1 MARHFTSHEQASRPT
16 PRPTPT
22 TQGRRPEGDQAAYY
36 QRRRSSRRRRRRTV
50 GIVAAAVAIVA
61 VAVVAFVLPRIL
73 GGTGSSAA
81 STPANTTGSVSATDA
96 SSSSSASSTT
106 PVTNAPDGRIVLSL
120 GGDEDTYVKQ
130 GEDYIE
136 GGCHAR
142 DVQEGNL
149 TSSVKVSGSV
159 DTSTVGDYVL
169 TYSVENSEGMVAT
182 TQRTVHVVAADSMDW
197 DTNGIPVLMYH
208 YVYDPANPP
217 SDLNV
222 NYVST
227 TDFDA
232 QCAWLSENGYY
243 YPSWQELR
251 AYVEGTHSLP
261 AKSVILTFD
270 DDEHGFLDNG
280 IPILEKYKV
289 HATSFLI
296 CIDGDIEDKLNQSSP
311 YVLFES
317 HSYDLHRAGSTKLGH
332 GGRIYDLSEQEL
344 VADIQKSADII
355 GSVEAFAYP
364 YGDVSDVSSAAMNDL
379 GISCAVTTNYGNAC
393 VGDDPTQLSRCRVS
407 GGNSLASYISMVEN

>member
-36 QRRRSSRRRRRRTV
+36 QRRRSSRQRRRRTV
-50 GIVAAAVAIVA
+50 GIVVAAVAIVA

-232 QCAWLSENGYY
+232 
-243 YPSWQELR
+243 
-251 AYVEGTHSLP
+251 
-261 AKSVILTFD
+261 
-270 DDEHGFLDNG
+270 
-280 IPILEKYKV
+280 
-289 HATSFLI
+289 
-296 CIDGDIEDKLNQSSP
+296 
-311 YVLFES
+311 
-317 HSYDLHRAGSTKLGH
+317 
-332 GGRIYDLSEQEL
+332 
-344 VADIQKSADII
+344 
-355 GSVEAFAYP
+355 
-364 YGDVSDVSSAAMNDL
+364 
-379 GISCAVTTNYGNAC
+379 
-393 VGDDPTQLSRCRVS
+393 
-407 GGNSLASYISMVEN
+407 